1 MPKGKQKPKGVRKVD
16 TAKVGRTQARRERRA
31 KLIADRKV
39 RKPMPVEHKADG
51 ASFRP
56 GREKKRYWKFG
67 PPRAQEVA
75 A

>member
-39 RKPMPVEHKADG
+39 RKPQVYMHGDG
-51 ASFRP
+51 TQTQK
-56 GREKKRYWKFG
+56 GRAARRYEKFG
-67 PPRAQEVA
+67 EARGQEVA